1 MYSAQNTVPLPYDDC
16 FMNLE
21 YTIGKNRELSLVSCF
36 MLMMFVFIIASMY
49 NLYEFRVK
57 KLINLLE
64 KCKLIIDDIN
74 DRNKEKL
81 NQNTNSVFS
90 NFANYEDEE
99 DSEDDSESEA
109 ESRGA
114 DAAET
119 EAENQYNLRSRT
131 RRRRESEL
139 SYDFDRDY
147 NHLMIEKSTHLYNH
161 CGRAPPRAN
170 LGIRGKDW
178 QMD

>member
-1 MYSAQNTVPLPYDDC
+1 MYSAQNTFPLPYDDC

-21 YTIGKNRELSLVSCF
+21 YTIGKIMELSLVSCF
-36 MLMMFVFIIASMY
+36 MLMMFIFIIVSMY
-49 NLYEFRVK
+49 NLYECRVK

-64 KCKLIIDDIN
+64 KYKIIIEDIN
-74 DRNKEKL
+74 DINKEKL
-81 NQNTNSVFS
+81 KQKTSSKFS

-99 DSEDDSESEA
+99 DSEDDTEYAA
-109 ESRGA
+109 ESRGG
-114 DAAET
+114 DAVET
-119 EAENQYNLRSRT
+119 ESENQYNLRSQ
-131 RRRRESEL
+131 RRCECEC

-147 NHLMIEKSTHLYNH
+147 NHLMIEKSTH
-161 CGRAPPRAN
+161 CGRAPPQAN

>member
-49 NLYEFRVK
+49 NLYKCRVK

-64 KCKLIIDDIN
+64 KYKIIIEDIN

-81 NQNTNSVFS
+81 NQNTTSVFS
-90 NFANYEDEE
+90 NFANSEDEE
-99 DSEDDSESEA
+99 DSESAA
-109 ESRGA
+109 ESRGG
-114 DAAET
+114 DAVEAES
-119 EAENQYNLRSRT
+119 ENQYNLRSRT
-131 RRRRESEL
+131 RRRLGSEL

-161 CGRAPPRAN
+161 WGRAPPRAN
-170 LGIRGKDW
+170 IGIRGKDW